1 MVYDCDVNRIMNWMK
16 GAIFLDKSSVSVFV
30 NSVRDIF
37 VYILNVNYLF
47 SLCSE
52 VYFKLNK
59 YKSIFSW
66 SLKHNLINNI
76 QKNLV

>member
-1 MVYDCDVNRIMNWMK
+1 MVYDRNVNRIVDWRK
-16 GAIFLDKSSVSVFV
+16 GAIFLDKSSVSDFV
-30 NSVRDIF
+30 NSVREIF

-52 VYFKLNK
+52 VSFKLNK

-66 SLKHNLINNI
+66 SLKHTLINNI